1 MKKIKLQGLKTV
13 EHPMKVNNITI
24 IMIIC
29 IVTSGFHI
37 KYRKKTKHSQRIWG
51 EKKEQVPAIEAF
63 PPSNEPYFWLY
74 KHTQKTP
81 TVFEHYSSSNFFFVE
96 SLYIIGNRSTNV

>member
-1 MKKIKLQGLKTV
+1 MVFIL
-13 EHPMKVNNITI
+13 NIE
-24 IMIIC
+24 
-29 IVTSGFHI
+29 
-37 KYRKKTKHSQRIWG
+37 KKTKHSQRIWGG

-81 TVFEHYSSSNFFFVE
+81 TVFEHYSSSNFFFFE

>member
-1 MKKIKLQGLKTV
+1 
-13 EHPMKVNNITI
+13 MKVNNITI

-37 KYRKKTKHSQRIWG
+37 KYRKKKQSTLKEYGG

-74 KHTQKTP
+74 KHTQKPPQYLNTI
-81 TVFEHYSSSNFFFVE
+81 HLQIFFFLKV
-96 SLYIIGNRSTNV
+96 YT

>member
-37 KYRKKTKHSQRIWG
+37 KYRKKKQSTLKENGGKKRNKFQRLRHFLHQMNHIFG
-51 EKKEQVPAIEAF
+51 FINTHKK
-63 PPSNEPYFWLY
+63 PPQYLNTIHL
-74 KHTQKTP
+74 QI
-81 TVFEHYSSSNFFFVE
+81 FFF
-96 SLYIIGNRSTNV
+96 

>member
-1 MKKIKLQGLKTV
+1 
-13 EHPMKVNNITI
+13 MKVNNITI

-37 KYRKKTKHSQRIWG
+37 KYRKKTKHSQRKWG

-81 TVFEHYSSSNFFFVE
+81 TVSEHYSSSNFFFFE

>member
-1 MKKIKLQGLKTV
+1 
-13 EHPMKVNNITI
+13 MKVNNITI

-51 EKKEQVPAIEAF
+51 KKKEQVPAIEAF

-81 TVFEHYSSSNFFFVE
+81 TVFEHYSSSNFFFFE

>member
-1 MKKIKLQGLKTV
+1 
-13 EHPMKVNNITI
+13 MKVNNITI

-37 KYRKKTKHSQRIWG
+37 KYRKKNKALSKKMGG

-63 PPSNEPYFWLY
+63 PPSNGPYFWLY

-81 TVFEHYSSSNFFFVE
+81 TVFEHYSSSIFFCFE

>member
-1 MKKIKLQGLKTV
+1 
-13 EHPMKVNNITI
+13 MKVNNITI

-37 KYRKKTKHSQRIWG
+37 KYRKKKTKHSQRKWG
-51 EKKEQVPAIEAF
+51 KKKEQVPAIEAF

-81 TVFEHYSSSNFFFVE
+81 TVFEHYSSLNFLFFE

>member
-1 MKKIKLQGLKTV
+1 MVFILNIEKKNKAL
-13 EHPMKVNNITI
+13 
-24 IMIIC
+24 
-29 IVTSGFHI
+29 S
-37 KYRKKTKHSQRIWG
+37 KKMEGK
-51 EKKEQVPAIEAF
+51 KKEQVPAIEAF

-81 TVFEHYSSSNFFFVE
+81 TVFEHYSSSNFFFFE

>member
-1 MKKIKLQGLKTV
+1 
-13 EHPMKVNNITI
+13 MKVNNITI

-37 KYRKKTKHSQRIWG
+37 KYRKKNKALSKNMGGKKRNKFQRLRHFLHQMNHIFG
-51 EKKEQVPAIEAF
+51 FINTHKK
-63 PPSNEPYFWLY
+63 PPQYLNTIHL
-74 KHTQKTP
+74 QI
-81 TVFEHYSSSNFFFVE
+81 FFFE

>member
-1 MKKIKLQGLKTV
+1 
-13 EHPMKVNNITI
+13 MKVNNITI

-51 EKKEQVPAIEAF
+51 EKQEQVPAIEAF

-81 TVFEHYSSSNFFFVE
+81 TVFEHYSSSNFFLFE

>member
-1 MKKIKLQGLKTV
+1 
-13 EHPMKVNNITI
+13 MKVNNITI

-37 KYRKKTKHSQRIWG
+37 KYRKKNKALSKNMG
-51 EKKEQVPAIEAF
+51 GKKEQVPAIEAF

-81 TVFEHYSSSNFFFVE
+81 TVFEHYSSSNFFFLKV
-96 SLYIIGNRSTNV
+96 YT

>member
-1 MKKIKLQGLKTV
+1 
-13 EHPMKVNNITI
+13 MKVNNITI

-37 KYRKKTKHSQRIWG
+37 KYRKKTKHSQRKWG
-51 EKKEQVPAIEAF
+51 GKKEQVPAIEAF

-81 TVFEHYSSSNFFFVE
+81 TVFEHYSSSIFFFFE

>member
-1 MKKIKLQGLKTV
+1 
-13 EHPMKVNNITI
+13 MKVNNITI

-37 KYRKKTKHSQRIWG
+37 KYRKKTKALSKNMGG

-74 KHTQKTP
+74 KHTQKNP
-81 TVFEHYSSSNFFFVE
+81 TVFEHYSSSNFFFLKV
-96 SLYIIGNRSTNV
+96 YT

>member
-1 MKKIKLQGLKTV
+1 
-13 EHPMKVNNITI
+13 
-24 IMIIC
+24 MIIC

-81 TVFEHYSSSNFFFVE
+81 TVFEHYSSSNFFFFE

>member
-1 MKKIKLQGLKTV
+1 
-13 EHPMKVNNITI
+13 MKVNNITI

-63 PPSNEPYFWLY
+63 PSSNEPYFWLY

-81 TVFEHYSSSNFFFVE
+81 TVFEHYSSSNFFFFE

>member
-1 MKKIKLQGLKTV
+1 
-13 EHPMKVNNITI
+13 MKVNNITI

-37 KYRKKTKHSQRIWG
+37 KYRKKTKALSKKMG
-51 EKKEQVPAIEAF
+51 GKKEQVPAIEAF

-81 TVFEHYSSSNFFFVE
+81 TVFEHYSSSNFFFF
-96 SLYIIGNRSTNV
+96 

>member
-1 MKKIKLQGLKTV
+1 
-13 EHPMKVNNITI
+13 MKVNNITI

-37 KYRKKTKHSQRIWG
+37 KYRKKTKHSQRKWG

-74 KHTQKTP
+74 KHTQNTP
-81 TVFEHYSSSNFFFVE
+81 TVFEHYSSSNFFFFE

>member
-1 MKKIKLQGLKTV
+1 
-13 EHPMKVNNITI
+13 MKVNNITI

-37 KYRKKTKHSQRIWG
+37 KYRKKKTKHSQRKWG

-81 TVFEHYSSSNFFFVE
+81 TVFEHYSSSNFFFLKV
-96 SLYIIGNRSTNV
+96 YT

>member
-1 MKKIKLQGLKTV
+1 
-13 EHPMKVNNITI
+13 MKVNNITI

-37 KYRKKTKHSQRIWG
+37 KYRKKNKALSKKMG

-63 PPSNEPYFWLY
+63 PPSIEPYFWLY

-81 TVFEHYSSSNFFFVE
+81 TVFEHYSSSNFFFLKV
-96 SLYIIGNRSTNV
+96 YT

>member
-1 MKKIKLQGLKTV
+1 
-13 EHPMKVNNITI
+13 MKVNNITI

-37 KYRKKTKHSQRIWG
+37 KYRKKKQSTLKENG
-51 EKKEQVPAIEAF
+51 GKKKEQVPAIEAF
-63 PPSNEPYFWLY
+63 PRSNEPYFWLY

-81 TVFEHYSSSNFFFVE
+81 TVFEHYSSSNFFFFE

>member
-1 MKKIKLQGLKTV
+1 
-13 EHPMKVNNITI
+13 MKVNNITI

-37 KYRKKTKHSQRIWG
+37 KYRKKTKHSQRKWG

-81 TVFEHYSSSNFFFVE
+81 TVFEHYSSSNFFFFE

>member
-1 MKKIKLQGLKTV
+1 
-13 EHPMKVNNITI
+13 MKVNNITI

-37 KYRKKTKHSQRIWG
+37 KYRKKKQSTLKENGGKKRNKFQRLRHFLHQMNHIFG
-51 EKKEQVPAIEAF
+51 FINTHK
-63 PPSNEPYFWLY
+63 
-74 KHTQKTP
+74 KTP
-81 TVFEHYSSSNFFFVE
+81 TVFEHYSSSNFFFFE

>member
-1 MKKIKLQGLKTV
+1 MVFILNIEKKNKALSK
-13 EHPMKVNNITI
+13 EM
-24 IMIIC
+24 
-29 IVTSGFHI
+29 
-37 KYRKKTKHSQRIWG
+37 G

-81 TVFEHYSSSNFFFVE
+81 TVFEHYSSSNLFFLKV
-96 SLYIIGNRSTNV
+96 YT

>member
-37 KYRKKTKHSQRIWG
+37 KYRKKNKALSKKMG
-51 EKKEQVPAIEAF
+51 EKKG
-63 PPSNEPYFWLY
+63 
-74 KHTQKTP
+74 T
-81 TVFEHYSSSNFFFVE
+81 SSSD
-96 SLYIIGNRSTNV
+96 